1 MPDGGAKENEQN
13 KPMTK
18 ERLSNYLGIQLRVN
32 NREERLERMKSNEQ
46 FPAAKESDGSKHV
59 VTGYDRMGNAITKR
73 LEYWEKIKDDMAADK
88 AELDA
93 VEQAVKA
100 LRDPLEQEVL
110 RLRYLVGDCNRP
122 MKWRNVAL
130 IMYHDDTEADEL
142 RVKRL
147 GQKAIDH
154 IENGEGV

>member
-1 MPDGGAKENEQN
+1 
-13 KPMTK
+13 MTK

-59 VTGYDRMGNAITKR
+59 VTGFDRMGNAISKR
-73 LEYWEKIKDDMAADK
+73 LEYWDKIKDDMAADK

-93 VEQAVKA
+93 VETAVNA
-100 LRDPLEQEVL
+100 LRDPLEQEAL
-110 RLRYLVGDCNRP
+110 RLRYLVGENNRP
-122 MKWRNVAL
+122 MRWRNVAL
-130 IMYHDDTEADEL
+130 IMYNDDSEADEL

-147 GQKAIDH
+147 GQKAIEH